1 VRVIGGEKGGRRL
14 VAPAGRGTR
23 PTSDRVR
30 EAAFS
35 MLESARA
42 LDGARVWD
50 LFAGSG
56 ALGIEA
62 LSRGAARATFV
73 DQARSAVSAARANL
87 AKLGYGPDR
96 ATVVC
101 ADALNWAQARGLEHS
116 WGAPDAGAPGTGGRA
131 DAGDRAGAGHG
142 TEEVDLVLADP
153 PYAWQEWSALL
164 NELAR
169 YSPLVMMETG
179 AEPQLPPGWQALRS
193 KRYGGTLVTLAQL
206 RDRGEV

>member
-1 VRVIGGEKGGRRL
+1 VRVIAGEKGGRRL

-42 LDGARVWD
+42 LEGARVWD

-73 DQARSAVSAARANL
+73 DQARTAVSAARANL

-101 ADALNWAQARGLEHS
+101 ADALSWAQARGLEHS
-116 WGAPDAGAPGTGGRA
+116 WGTPGSGDAGAPGAAGPGGP
-131 DAGDRAGAGHG
+131 DGG
-142 TEEVDLVLADP
+142 TAVEEVDLVLADP
-153 PYAWQEWSALL
+153 PYVWQEWPALL

-179 AEPQLPPGWQALRS
+179 AEPQLPKDWQALRS
-193 KRYGGTLVTLAQL
+193 KRYGGTLVTLARL
-206 RDRGEV
+206 RGRGEV

>member
-1 VRVIGGEKGGRRL
+1 VRVIAGEKGGRRL
-14 VAPAGRGTR
+14 IAPAGRGTR
-23 PTSDRVR
+23 PTGDRVR

-35 MLESARA
+35 MLESAGVLA
-42 LDGARVWD
+42 GARVWD

-96 ATVVC
+96 AKVVC
-101 ADALNWAQARGLEHS
+101 GDALTWAQARGLEHS
-116 WGAPDAGAPGTGGRA
+116 WGEA
-131 DAGDRAGAGHG
+131 DAGE
-142 TEEVDLVLADP
+142 TLEEVDLVLADP
-153 PYAWQEWSALL
+153 PYAWQEWAALL
-164 NELAR
+164 SELAR
-169 YSPLVMMETG
+169 YSPLLLMETG
-179 AEPQLPPGWQALRS
+179 AEPELPPAWLALRS
-193 KRYGGTLVTLAQL
+193 KRYGGTLVTLARL

>member
-1 VRVIGGEKGGRRL
+1 MLRARRYGVGGGRHVRVIAGEKGGRRL
-14 VAPAGRGTR
+14 GTPAGLATR

-35 MLESARA
+35 MLESHG
-42 LDGARVWD
+42 LLSGAAVWD

-73 DQARSAVSAARANL
+73 DSAKPATAVVRANL

-101 ADALNWAQARGLEHS
+101 AEVLKWVHGLDGGPS
-116 WGAPDAGAPGTGGRA
+116 PDGTGPS
-131 DAGDRAGAGHG
+131 
-142 TEEVDLVLADP
+142 LVLADP
-153 PYAWQEWSALL
+153 PYMWRSWSALL
-164 NELAR
+164 EALT
-169 YSPLVMMETG
+169 PLGPALLMETDE
-179 AEPQLPPGWQALRS
+179 EPDLPDGWRVVKL
-193 KRYGGTLVTLAQL
+193 KRYGSTLITLA
-206 RDRGEV
+206 RPSDESGGK

>member
-1 VRVIGGEKGGRRL
+1 VRVIAGEKGGRRL
-14 VAPAGRGTR
+14 VAPPGRGTR

-35 MLESARA
+35 MLESAGV

-73 DQARSAVSAARANL
+73 DQARGAVSAARANL
-87 AKLGYGPDR
+87 AKLGYGPER
-96 ATVVC
+96 ARVVC
-101 ADALNWAQARGLEHS
+101 ADALTWAQARGLEHS
-116 WGAPDAGAPGTGGRA
+116 WGAPETGGPDAGEEV
-131 DAGDRAGAGHG
+131 DEV
-142 TEEVDLVLADP
+142 EEVDLVLADP
-153 PYAWQEWSALL
+153 PYAWHEWLPL
-164 NELAR
+164 FNEIAR
-169 YSPLVMMETG
+169 YSPLVVMETG
-179 AEPQLPPGWQALRS
+179 AEPQLPPDWQALRS
-193 KRYGGTLVTLAQL
+193 KRYGGTLVTLARL